1 MMRRLLLCAV
11 LLPALGGCASWF
23 EGSVAYEPT
32 PLKPLQASSGPRVL
46 WQASV
51 PAGERG
57 LFTPYLDDG
66 RLWVAGSNGKVQQLD
81 AQSGRVLSSL
91 DLKQPLVSG
100 IAADAGMLF
109 VGSDRGELLAV
120 SAADGKLVWKQT
132 LTSLLAEAP
141 QLADKVLIV
150 RAADGRVSGFDSQTG
165 RQVWTQ
171 WQTPP
176 ALTVRATTPQI
187 RVEGSD
193 VLLVGEAAGKISAYA
208 AERGEPLWQATVAT
222 ARGASELERVTDVVS
237 QPMFDGRR
245 VCAVAYQGRVAC
257 YEARGGQQLWARDLG
272 SSRGLYSDGKTV
284 FVTADDGV
292 VWAYDADSGRNL
304 WKQDDLRYRNVT
316 APVKL
321 GDNLLVIDGEGYA
334 HLLSSLD
341 GRIVGRSSL
350 KVNGTLSRPLLAG
363 DVAYVLDAEGRLAA
377 LTK

>member
-46 WQASV
+46 WQTGV

-150 RAADGRVSGFDSQTG
+150 RAADGRVSGFDTQTG

-171 WQTPP
+171 WQTQP

-193 VLLVGEAAGKISAYA
+193 VLLVGEAAGKIAAYA
-208 AERGEPLWQATVAT
+208 AERGELLWQATVA
-222 ARGASELERVTDVVS
+222 ASRGASELERVTDVVS